1 LDKGQ
6 EFVSLL
12 RKRLNLMLHARDT
25 GRMNS
30 RALLHGFVGALAS
43 TTCSVALADNSLPG
57 PYPVSQR
64 TVTVTRSNNTTF
76 SAQIRYPA
84 TSAAANAP
92 FAAAAGP
99 APAVSFGHGFLSA
112 VDLYDS
118 TMDHLASHGY
128 IVIATTSEGGFLPN
142 HANFALDIRQCL
154 AWLEQQDALKSSWL
168 FGAVNQDAFGV
179 SGHSMGGGASALAA
193 AADTRIKCL
202 ATLAAAETN
211 PSAAAAAGNV
221 QRPARFIVGSQDTI
235 VAPATTQNQYTA
247 CDAPRQ
253 FVTITGGSHC
263 GFIDSAIIACD
274 SGALARAEQLAKTR
288 ALLLEFFDTHLRG
301 DAIDYAA
308 VWGAA
313 APIAGTTTTRD
324 ARTTASL
331 ASGSLRGAAGTQLT
345 TTLTVTNAGPDATAI
360 RPRASAAAFAV
371 SFDPPQSTVLAAGAS
386 ASFTVR
392 VASPSAASGTATI
405 DAVRIR
411 DGAGAALA
419 LNATF
424 TPAANPADLDG
435 NGSVGGGD
443 LAILLNAWGACTA
456 CAADIDGNGEVNG
469 ADLATLLS
477 SWG

>member
-1 LDKGQ
+1 MFLTLQ
-6 EFVSLL
+6 
-12 RKRLNLMLHARDT
+12 RLNLLPHARDT
-25 GRMNS
+25 ERMDS

-43 TTCSVALADNSLPG
+43 VTCSVALADNSLPG

-92 FAAAAGP
+92 FATAAGP

-154 AWLEQQDALKSSWL
+154 TWLEQQDALKSSWL

-193 AADTRIKCL
+193 GADTRIKCL

-235 VAPATTQNQYTA
+235 VAPPTTQNQYTA

-263 GFIDSAIIACD
+263 GFVDSAFIGCD
-274 SGALARAEQLAKTR
+274 SGALARADQLAKTR

-313 APIAGTTTTRD
+313 APVAGTTTTRD

-371 SFDPPQSTVLAAGAS
+371 SFDPAQSTVLAAGAS

-392 VASPSAASGTATI
+392 VTSPSAASGTTTI

-411 DGAGAALA
+411 DGAGAALT

-443 LAILLNAWGACTA
+443 LAILLNAWGACPA

-477 SWG
+477 SWD

>member
-1 LDKGQ
+1 M
-6 EFVSLL
+6 L
-12 RKRLNLMLHARDT
+12 RARDT
-25 GRMNS
+25 EAMAS
-30 RALLHGFVGALAS
+30 LPLLHRAVGAAAFAA
-43 TTCSVALADNSLPG
+43 CSIALADNSLPG

-64 TVTVTRSNNTTF
+64 TVTVTRANNTTF
-76 SAQIRYPA
+76 TAQIRYPA
-84 TSAAANAP
+84 GSTAANAP

-99 APAVSFGHGFLSA
+99 APAISFGHGFLSA

-128 IVIATTSEGGFLPN
+128 IVIATTSEGGLFPN
-142 HANFALDIRQCL
+142 HGNFALDIRQCL
-154 AWLEQQDALKSSWL
+154 TWLEQQDALKSSWL
-168 FGAVNQDAFGV
+168 FNAVDQNAFGV

-274 SGALARAEQLAKTR
+274 SGSLARADQLAKTR

-301 DAIDYAA
+301 DAVDYAA

-313 APIAGTTTTRD
+313 APVAGTTTTRD
-324 ARTTASL
+324 ARTSASL
-331 ASGSLRGAAGTQLT
+331 ASGSLRGAAGTPLT

-360 RPRASAAAFAV
+360 RPRAGAAAFVV
-371 SFDPPQSTVLAAGAS
+371 SFEPAESTVLAAGAS
-386 ASFTVR
+386 ATFTVR
-392 VASPSAASGTATI
+392 ATSATAAAGIATI
-405 DAVRIR
+405 DAVRVR
-411 DGAGAALA
+411 DGAGAALS
-419 LNATF
+419 LTATF
-424 TPAANPADLDG
+424 TPSSNPADLDG
-435 NGSVGGGD
+435 DGTVGGGD
-443 LAILLNAWGACTA
+443 LAILLNAWGACGA
-456 CAADIDGNGEVNG
+456 CPADIDGDGQVNG

-477 SWG
+477 SWS

>member
-1 LDKGQ
+1 MTFI
-6 EFVSLL
+6 EFAQDAA
-12 RKRLNLMLHARDT
+12 ARRT
-25 GRMNS
+25 
-30 RALLHGFVGALAS
+30 HLA
-43 TTCSVALADNSLPG
+43 VAACAAGLCAAAAFADNSQPG
-57 PYPVSQR
+57 PFAVSQR
-64 TVTVTRSNNTTF
+64 TVTVTRPNNSTF

-84 TSAAANAP
+84 TSSAASAP

-128 IVIATTSEGGFLPN
+128 IVIATTSEGGFFPN

-154 AWLEQQDALKSSWL
+154 TWLEQQDALKSSWL

-179 SGHSMGGGASALAA
+179 SGHSMGGGAAALAA
-193 AADTRIKCL
+193 GADARIKCI

-221 QRPARFIVGSQDTI
+221 QRPARFIVGSQDAI

-253 FVTITGGSHC
+253 FVSITGGSHC

-274 SGALARAEQLAKTR
+274 SGSISRAEQLAKTR

-301 DAIDYAA
+301 DAADYAV

-313 APIAGTTTTRD
+313 TPVAGTTTTRD
-324 ARTTASL
+324 ARTNASL
-331 ASGSLRGAAGTQLT
+331 ASASLKGAAGTELT
-345 TTLTVTNAGPDATAI
+345 TTLTVTNVGPDATAI
-360 RPRASAAAFAV
+360 RPRAGTAAFAV
-371 SFDPPQSTVLAAGAS
+371 SFDPEESAELPAGAS
-386 ASFTVR
+386 AVFTVR
-392 VASPSAASGTATI
+392 VASAAAVTDTATI
-405 DAVRIR
+405 DAVRVR
-411 DGAGAALA
+411 DGAGTALS

-424 TPAANPADLDG
+424 TAAENPADLDDS
-435 NGSVGGGD
+435 GSVDGGD
-443 LAILLNAWGACTA
+443 LAILLNAWGACA
-456 CAADIDGNGEVNG
+456 GCAADLDSNGSVDG

>member
-1 LDKGQ
+1 MFLTLQ
-6 EFVSLL
+6 
-12 RKRLNLMLHARDT
+12 RLNLLPHARDT
-25 GRMNS
+25 ERMDS

-43 TTCSVALADNSLPG
+43 VTCSVALADNSLPG

-154 AWLEQQDALKSSWL
+154 TWLEQQDALKSSWL

-193 AADTRIKCL
+193 GADTRVKCL

-235 VAPATTQNQYTA
+235 VAPPTTQNQYTA

-274 SGALARAEQLAKTR
+274 SGALARADQLAKTR

-313 APIAGTTTTRD
+313 APVAGTTATRD
-324 ARTTASL
+324 ARTNASL

-371 SFDPPQSTVLAAGAS
+371 SFDPAQSTVLAAGAS

-392 VASPSAASGTATI
+392 VASPSAASGTTTI

-411 DGAGAALA
+411 DGAGAALT

>member
-1 LDKGQ
+1 
-6 EFVSLL
+6 
-12 RKRLNLMLHARDT
+12 MLQTRDT
-25 GRMNS
+25 DCMAF
-30 RALLHGFVGALAS
+30 RALLRHLVRTAALTA
-43 TTCSVALADNSLPG
+43 CSVTLADNSLPG

-64 TVTVTRSNNTTF
+64 TVTVTRANNTTF

-84 TSAAANAP
+84 ASAAANAP
-92 FAAAAGP
+92 FAATAAP
-99 APAVSFGHGFLSA
+99 APAISFGHGFLSA

-128 IVIATTSEGGFLPN
+128 IVIATTSEGGLFPS
-142 HANFALDIRQCL
+142 HSNFALDIRQCL
-154 AWLEQQDALKSSWL
+154 TWLEQQSVLKSSWL
-168 FGAVNQDAFGV
+168 FGAVNQNAFGV

-193 AADTRIKCL
+193 GADTRIKCL

-211 PSAAAAAGNV
+211 PSAAAAAGSV

-235 VAPATTQNQYTA
+235 VAPTTTQNQYTA

-274 SGALARAEQLAKTR
+274 SGSISRAEQLAKTR

-301 DAIDYAA
+301 DAVDYAT

-313 APIAGTTTTRD
+313 APVAGTTATRD

-331 ASGSLRGAAGTQLT
+331 ASGSLKGAAGTELA
-345 TTLTVTNAGPDATAI
+345 TTLTVTNVGPDATAI
-360 RPRASAAAFAV
+360 RPRATGAAFVV
-371 SFDPPQSTVLAAGAS
+371 SFDPAESTVLAAGAS
-386 ASFTVR
+386 AVFTVR
-392 VASPSAASGTATI
+392 ATSPTAASGTATI
-405 DAVRIR
+405 DAMRVR
-411 DGAGAALA
+411 DGAGAALS

-424 TPAANPADLDG
+424 TPATNPADLDG
-435 NGSVGGGD
+435 DGAVGGGD

-456 CAADIDGNGEVNG
+456 CPADIDGNGEVNG